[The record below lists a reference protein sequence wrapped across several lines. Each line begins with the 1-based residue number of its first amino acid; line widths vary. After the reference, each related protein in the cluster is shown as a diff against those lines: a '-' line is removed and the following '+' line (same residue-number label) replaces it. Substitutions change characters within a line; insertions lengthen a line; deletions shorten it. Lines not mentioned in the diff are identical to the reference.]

1 MADKI
6 SIITV
11 VYNNV
16 SEIKDTIES
25 ALNQTYPDIEYII
38 IDGGSTDGTAQIIEQ
53 YSNKLAFWCSEKDA
67 GLYDAMNKGIAKA
80 TGQWISILNSGDV
93 YTTNNALE
101 MALKQVE
108 GKNVDVIYGDS
119 MEDNNGVLTPMLADG
134 YTQKL
139 SFAPTFRHGSSL
151 IKTEIQKQFLFNLNK
166 KNKLGYSLDWE
177 MLYRLYVSNKKFYK
191 IKGFIE
197 TYKKDGLS
205 NNAFKSLWYNYLITS
220 QERFHYKKFIFF
232 LKEVLLLILRSIGLY
247 ALIRAFFIEY
257 LPNSILPSIPF
268 WNIRKSVL
276 KTLGLKIGK
285 HSFVMKDNYIMNTN
299 RLHIGNYT
307 HINRGCLIDAR
318 GGITIQDSVSIS
330 HNVSIITGSHDVQSP
345 IFMGVFKPIIIE
357 DYVWIGANATI
368 LQGVKVGKGA
378 VISAGAV
385 VTKDVEPYSI
395 VAGVPAK
402 TIGKRTTD
410 LHYQAK
416 WETPLT

>member
-80 TGQWISILNSGDV
+80 TGKWISVLNSGDV

-151 IKTEIQKQFLFNLNK
+151 IKTEIQKQFLFNLDK

-177 MLYRLYVSNKKFYK
+177 MLYRLYVSNKQFYK

-247 ALIRAFFIEY
+247 ALIKAFFIEY

-276 KTLGLKIGK
+276 KILGLKIGK
-285 HSFVMKDNYIMNTN
+285 HSFIMKDNYIMNTN
-299 RLHIGNYT
+299 RLHIGNDT

-318 GGITIQDSVSIS
+318 GGITIQNSVSIS

-345 IFMGVFKPIIIE
+345 IFMGVFKPIVIE
-357 DYVWIGANATI
+357 DYVWIGVNATI
-368 LQGVKVGKGA
+368 LQGVTVGKGA

>member
-25 ALNQTYPDIEYII
+25 ALNQTYPYIEYII

-80 TGQWISILNSGDV
+80 TGQWMSVINSGDV

-119 MEDNNGVLTPMLADG
+119 MEDNNGVLTPMLAGG

-151 IKTEIQKQFLFNLNK
+151 IRTEIQKQFLFNLDK
-166 KNKLGYSLDWE
+166 KNKLGYSLYWE
-177 MLYRLYVSNKKFYK
+177 MLYRLYVSNKQFYK

-197 TYKKDGLS
+197 TYKRDGLS

-285 HSFVMKDNYIMNTN
+285 QSFVMKDNYIMNIN

-318 GGITIQDSVSIS
+318 GGITIQNSVSIS

-345 IFMGVFKPIIIE
+345 IFMGVFKPITIE

-368 LQGVKVGKGA
+368 LQGVTVGKGA

>member
-25 ALNQTYPDIEYII
+25 ALNQTYPYIEYII

-80 TGQWISILNSGDV
+80 TGKWISILNSGDV

-134 YTQKL
+134 YIQKL

-151 IKTEIQKQFLFNLNK
+151 IKTEIQKQFLFNLDK

-232 LKEVLLLILRSIGLY
+232 FKEVLLLILRSIGLY
-247 ALIRAFFIEY
+247 ALIKAFFIEY

-285 HSFVMKDNYIMNTN
+285 HSFIMKDNYIMNTN
-299 RLHIGNYT
+299 RLNVGNDT

-318 GGITIQDSVSIS
+318 GGITIQNSVSIS

>member
-25 ALNQTYPDIEYII
+25 ALNQTYPYIEYII

-80 TGQWISILNSGDV
+80 TGQWISVLNSGDV

-119 MEDNNGVLTPMLADG
+119 MEDNNGVLTPMLAGG

-151 IKTEIQKQFLFNLNK
+151 IRTEIQKQFLFNLDK
-166 KNKLGYSLDWE
+166 KNKLGYSLYWE
-177 MLYRLYVSNKKFYK
+177 MLYRLYVSNKQFYK

-197 TYKKDGLS
+197 TYKRDGLS

-285 HSFVMKDNYIMNTN
+285 QSFVMKDNYIMNIN

-318 GGITIQDSVSIS
+318 GGITIQNSVSIS

-345 IFMGVFKPIIIE
+345 IFMGVFKPITIE

-368 LQGVKVGKGA
+368 LQGVTVGKGA